1 MPAPVTSQLCKNGD
15 PGPQSFASQL
25 PEPHADL
32 GRFDLD
38 RQTISVTGPVDANLT
53 AGGRQRQTSTLACLS
68 PLPSLIQMP
77 FDERVQAGIEIK
89 QGSRVPVPV
98 DDRVSAR
105 GDLAWAIS
113 VGGIGVVGFAVLL
126 LFTWYYA
133 ATLFLIFAGMLLGV
147 ALNAMTNLLGRVIQ
161 LPHALRLTIVCL
173 VLAGLLSGVVFLGG
187 TTIAQQAKVLSDTI
201 KSQLVTVK
209 GFLEKNGIDTGYF
222 DLGNPAA
229 TAPGSPSSETP
240 AAAPARTLPSA
251 SEFASSGGAIV
262 SQTLKLLLGTLS
274 AVGNF
279 FIVLFLGLTFAAQP
293 NVYRKGLLFMA
304 PARHRDRATIIVD
317 RIGDTLERW
326 LIAQILTMAAV
337 FLVTWIGL
345 ALIGIQSSFILGI
358 QAGLLAFIPTV
369 GALLAGLIVVLASLA
384 SGWVAALSAF
394 LLFLGVHALESYI
407 LTPIIQ
413 RQALDIPPAT
423 LFAFQILLGV
433 VFGIWGLALALP
445 LMAIVKVMIDY
456 FKAEEITPAAAAA

>member
-1 MPAPVTSQLCKNGD
+1 
-15 PGPQSFASQL
+15 
-25 PEPHADL
+25 
-32 GRFDLD
+32 
-38 RQTISVTGPVDANLT
+38 
-53 AGGRQRQTSTLACLS
+53 
-68 PLPSLIQMP
+68 LIPTP
-77 FDERVQAGIEIK
+77 FDERVRSGIDIK
-89 QGSRVPVPV
+89 RVSNLPDTV
-98 DDRVSAR
+98 DDRISAR

-113 VGGIGVVGFAVLL
+113 VGGIGVVAFAALL
-126 LFTWYYA
+126 LFAWYFA

-187 TTIAQQAKVLSDTI
+187 STMAQQAKVLSDTI

-209 GFLEKNGIDTGYF
+209 AFLEKNGVDTSYF

-229 TAPGSPSSETP
+229 TPSALPAPETP
-240 AAAPARTLPSA
+240 APAPPRALPSA

-262 SQTLKLLLGTLS
+262 TQTLKLLLGTVS

-293 NVYRKGLLFMA
+293 SVYRKGLLFMA
-304 PARHRDRATIIVD
+304 PARHRDRATVIVD

-384 SGWVAALSAF
+384 SGWVAAISAF
-394 LLFLGVHALESYI
+394 VLFLGVHALESYV

-456 FKAEEITPAAAAA
+456 FKAEEDTPVAA